1 MNSFG
6 KLFSVSL
13 YGESHGSSVGVLI
26 TGARAGIKID
36 YDLINEMLERRKPNY
51 LGSTERKEKDEYII
65 ESGVYDGFTT
75 GTPILVR
82 VPNRDIK
89 KTDYDEF
96 KDVFRPSHTD
106 FVAHKKYKGYNNL
119 SGSGHFSGR
128 LTVGLVIAGAIAK
141 MHTNYKIDTEFSCV
155 GNLKEL
161 SKLDSYIEEVS
172 EKGDSIGAVIKLTI
186 KNVEAGLGEPFFGGV
201 ESVLSSIL
209 YSVPAVKGVS
219 FGVGFKGVKMLGS
232 EYNDIYVNEEGETLT
247 NNSGGING
255 GITNGNDLIVNVFV
269 RPASSIKIEQE
280 TFNFKT
286 NKMDKL
292 KIKGR
297 HDSFIA
303 KRVMVVLES
312 AVHIALCDL
321 LMQKRSR
328 E

>member
-1 MNSFG
+1 
-6 KLFSVSL
+6 
-13 YGESHGSSVGVLI
+13 
-26 TGARAGIKID
+26 
-36 YDLINEMLERRKPNY
+36 
-51 LGSTERKEKDEYII
+51 
-65 ESGVYDGFTT
+65 
-75 GTPILVR
+75 
-82 VPNRDIK
+82 
-89 KTDYDEF
+89 
-96 KDVFRPSHTD
+96 
-106 FVAHKKYKGYNNL
+106 
-119 SGSGHFSGR
+119 
-128 LTVGLVIAGAIAK
+128 
-141 MHTNYKIDTEFSCV
+141 
-155 GNLKEL
+155 
-161 SKLDSYIEEVS
+161 
-172 EKGDSIGAVIKLTI
+172 
-186 KNVEAGLGEPFFGGV
+186 
-201 ESVLSSIL
+201 
-209 YSVPAVKGVS
+209 
-219 FGVGFKGVKMLGS
+219 VGFKGVKMLGS

-269 RPASSIKIEQE
+269 RPASSINIEQE